1 MAHNPEPIAE
11 TSVIKFKDQDFKH
24 LQYRCLSRGQLFEDE
39 TFPAMTSSIDLQLLQ
54 EKGLPHQEWKRPRF
68 YYVAG
73 VCSSLFRFW
82 QCGQWVDV
90 VVDDRLPVL
99 YHLYL
104 FVYSHRDNNEFW
116 PCLLEKA
123 YAKLHGSYF
132 YLHGGHLPDALVDLT
147 NADLYSSPSNLVVVV
162 RTAAW
167 AGSLLACFFPLQP
180 TGKDDVVRNGLV
192 SHHTYTVTGAEQI
205 QCRRGWEDKIICL
218 WNAGAKPKWR
228 GCWSHRNGSKPTT
241 IGKGQLHENKE
252 DGEFWISCQDFQ
264 NNFSACVSCNQTPI
278 SLDRGNTLH
287 ERWSEMMF
295 KNQGI
300 QGNSAGSPQRNPQF
314 FFFVEEPMEGPN
326 VIVSFTV
333 MLQCLLATDKEIP
346 LNFQVFKFQQ
356 CQERLPPTFFSWF
369 RIAAQGI
376 HLKTKYN
383 FIQCFHLSPGTYVLV
398 PLTSR
403 EAQFLLQIFLKSPDI
418 DRNLNNN
425 FNLRGLKASLP
436 ESGFQQSVF
445 QRYAHQGL
453 DIDTTQLQSLL
464 NQELLKGP
472 PGDFFLDKC
481 WGIVALMD
489 LKVNERLDQEEF
501 KRLWRHLV
509 NCQYVFQNTQKSSG
523 VLLSSDLWKVIENAD
538 FLAGISDSRE
548 LLDLMTL
555 RYSDSACKVSFPSLV
570 CFLIQLETM
579 EKAFHNLSKDGKELH
594 LTEMEWINLVMYT

>member
-1 MAHNPEPIAE
+1 
-11 TSVIKFKDQDFKH
+11 FQ
-24 LQYRCLSRGQLFEDE
+24 
-39 TFPAMTSSIDLQLLQ
+39 
-54 EKGLPHQEWKRPRF
+54 
-68 YYVAG
+68 
-73 VCSSLFRFW
+73 FW

-99 YHLYL
+99 HHLYL
-104 FVYSHRDNNEFW
+104 LVYSHRDNNEFW

-147 NADLYSSPSNLVVVV
+147 NSDLYSSPSNLVVVV

-167 AGSLLACFFPLQP
+167 AGSLLAWQYPRVP

-228 GCWSHRNGSKPTT
+228 GCWSDGCGFWKNTHGSR
-241 IGKGQLHENKE
+241 KGQLHENKE

-264 NNFSACVSCNQTPI
+264 NNFSCLSCNQTPI

-300 QGNSAGSPQRNPQF
+300 QGNSAEGPQRNPQF

-346 LNFQVFKFQQ
+346 LNFQVFKPSRGRQNLGETLPPLSLEHGSPFI
-356 CQERLPPTFFSWF
+356 ERLDRPIKQNETKGAHLPRDYIMVISSNRNGIIFIVLFLNFPQFS
-369 RIAAQGI
+369 
-376 HLKTKYN
+376 
-383 FIQCFHLSPGTYVLV
+383 
-398 PLTSR
+398 
-403 EAQFLLQIFLKSPDI
+403 
-418 DRNLNNN
+418 RNPNNN

-464 NQELLKGP
+464 NPELLKGP

-523 VLLSSDLWKVIENAD
+523 VLLSSDLWKVIENAN

-555 RYSDSACKVSFPSLV
+555 QYSDSACKVSFPSLV

-579 EKAFHNLSKDGKELH
+579 AKASHNLSKDGKELY
-594 LTEMEWINLVMYT
+594 LTEMEWINLVMYS

>member
-1 MAHNPEPIAE
+1 MAHNPEPLAE

-24 LQYRCLSRGQLFEDE
+24 SQYRCLSRGQLFEDE

-68 YYVAG
+68 
-73 VCSSLFRFW
+73 W

-99 YHLYL
+99 HHLYL
-104 FVYSHRDNNEFW
+104 LVYSHRDNNEFW

-147 NADLYSSPSNLVVVV
+147 NSDLYSSPSNLVVVV

-167 AGSLLACFFPLQP
+167 AGSLLP

-228 GCWSHRNGSKPTT
+228 GCWSDGCEKWEESWNGSKPTT

-346 LNFQVFKFQQ
+346 LNFQVFK
-356 CQERLPPTFFSWF
+356 
-369 RIAAQGI
+369 
-376 HLKTKYN
+376 
-383 FIQCFHLSPGTYVLV
+383 
-398 PLTSR
+398 
-403 EAQFLLQIFLKSPDI
+403 
-418 DRNLNNN
+418 
-425 FNLRGLKASLP
+425 ASLP

-464 NQELLKGP
+464 NPELLKGP

-523 VLLSSDLWKVIENAD
+523 VLLSSDLWKVIENAN

-555 RYSDSACKVSFPSLV
+555 QYSDSACKVSFPSLV

-579 EKAFHNLSKDGKELH
+579 ASECYLGRGASHNLSKDGKELY
-594 LTEMEWINLVMYT
+594 LTEMEWINLVMYS